1 MPSRT
6 KYQFGLTVNP
16 YPDKQVFHKHRSS
29 TGNVRKFRG
38 FWKYRHTS
46 TEERAK
52 MSTEIETSRWLKTI
66 APTHRDRQLIFALR
80 CFFPDVDTTVGV
92 GMQILMEPSFRCVM
106 LLWFFSSERKV
117 PNLRWF

>member
-66 APTHRDRQLIFALR
+66 APTHRDRQLIFCSSL
-80 CFFPDVDTTVGV
+80 FF
-92 GMQILMEPSFRCVM
+92 FRM
-106 LLWFFSSERKV
+106 WI
-117 PNLRWF
+117 